1 MCSAVTLSEEIVALF
16 TRSRKLTDA
25 KILEHLI
32 SPRIQKLYFPVY
44 SDDYL
49 VFFPKLGNLLILDLQ
64 NSRVGNNWLKYIG
77 AYCFNLRYVSSLF
90 LLFLLII
97 SFF

>member
-1 MCSAVTLSEEIVALF
+1 MHSAAVTLSEEIVALF

-32 SPRIQKLYFPVY
+32 SPRIQKLYFSVY

-49 VFFPKLGNLLILDLQ
+49 VFFPKLGNLLILNLE

-77 AYCFNLRYVSSLF
+77 AYCFNLRYVIPVAYLYYF
-90 LLFLLII
+90 Y
-97 SFF
+97 